1 MLKHESDG
9 ASTRGEVWA
18 DRCFKGIVFETPE
31 LPGVWHPCVNRA
43 LIDNGD
49 SPALVIDAV
58 REAGPFDASRP
69 DLGDVRIL
77 DGAGREV
84 PYLNVYAGRFI
95 RISPFAGTSIAWLN
109 RHSLGVNAPTDL
121 ANKNAATKKPA
132 IYLFSRQTFDW
143 NLIKSAFAKDQES
156 AGRGTRR
163 RWR

>member
-1 MLKHESDG
+1 MAPKNFRRLPDISPQSRTQEKWSPEQSRHSACMLKHESDG

-18 DRCFKGIVFETPE
+18 DRCFKGIVFETPQ

-84 PYLNVYAGRFI
+84 PYLNVYAGSLSGSVR
-95 RISPFAGTSIAWLN
+95 SPAHQLPG
-109 RHSLGVNAPTDL
+109 
-121 ANKNAATKKPA
+121 
-132 IYLFSRQTFDW
+132 
-143 NLIKSAFAKDQES
+143 
-156 AGRGTRR
+156 
-163 RWR
+163 